1 MTKINLASLIIA
13 KMMMIKRPGY
23 DGPSN
28 FMRKVQGIGMA
39 DGFMKK
45 GQPFRGVTL
54 TMTPATSGPSTRN
67 TLERK

>member
-1 MTKINLASLIIA
+1 
-13 KMMMIKRPGY
+13 MMMVKRPGY

-28 FMRKVQGIGMA
+28 FMRKIQSTGMA

-45 GQPFRGVTL
+45 GQPIRGVTL
-54 TMTPATSGPSTRN
+54 TVTPATGGPVRN

>member
-1 MTKINLASLIIA
+1 
-13 KMMMIKRPGY
+13 MMVKRPGY

-28 FMRKVQGIGMA
+28 FMRKIQSTGMA

-45 GQPFRGVTL
+45 GQPIRGVTL
-54 TMTPATSGPSTRN
+54 TVTPATGGPVRN